1 MNLSER
7 RSPDRLI
14 LSLLLIVALG
24 LRLGWALSR
33 SADLS
38 ALPDQAEYLALG
50 RNLLHSGTLA
60 FFDARFGQ
68 TLWAYR
74 MPGYPAFIALC
85 GGVISSIRLLQAI
98 VDTSTVLAIYLLTK
112 RVFSTSHAITPFFAA
127 AIVAINPFLIYFTG
141 LILSETLFTA
151 MIAWGMVLL
160 ATPNEEERPRP
171 FGSRAAVYG
180 AVLLALSVL
189 VRPEAVLLP
198 CLLAVAAMGVN
209 NVRYAAYD
217 LRVRRALVQAAVMLP
232 LLFVAL
238 VLLPWGYRN
247 EHVLG
252 RPIWF
257 TTDGGITL
265 YDGNHPGADGSSNQ
279 SFVANMPQLKSMNEV
294 ERNAKLTS
302 LATDFIMANPADA
315 LSLAFRKLA
324 RTWSPMPLS
333 TAFGTRRNVVVGL
346 TYAVPFDLL
355 VLLGLISQRVPR
367 SAKVFLMM
375 PAIYLTV
382 VHMISVGSLR
392 YRLPAEP
399 PMAILAAAVLS
410 KTLPESKSQES

>member
-1 MNLSER
+1 
-7 RSPDRLI
+7 
-14 LSLLLIVALG
+14 
-24 LRLGWALSR
+24 
-33 SADLS
+33 
-38 ALPDQAEYLALG
+38 
-50 RNLLHSGTLA
+50 
-60 FFDARFGQ
+60 
-68 TLWAYR
+68 
-74 MPGYPAFIALC
+74 
-85 GGVISSIRLLQAI
+85 
-98 VDTSTVLAIYLLTK
+98 
-112 RVFSTSHAITPFFAA
+112 
-127 AIVAINPFLIYFTG
+127 
-141 LILSETLFTA
+141 
-151 MIAWGMVLL
+151 
-160 ATPNEEERPRP
+160 
-171 FGSRAAVYG
+171 
-180 AVLLALSVL
+180 
-189 VRPEAVLLP
+189 
-198 CLLAVAAMGVN
+198 
-209 NVRYAAYD
+209 
-217 LRVRRALVQAAVMLP
+217 
-232 LLFVAL
+232 VAL

-355 VLLGLISQRVPR
+355 VLLGLISKRVPR